1 MIKDIIKTST
11 EKMSKAVE
19 HVRVEFIKIRTGKA
33 STALLD
39 GIKVDYYG
47 TPTPLNQVGNI
58 STPDSHTITIQ
69 PWDKT
74 VIQAIEKAVLNSNL
88 GLNPINDGNVLRVPI
103 PPLTEERRKELVK
116 VIKHKA
122 EEGKVAI
129 RNIRRDQ
136 IEHLRKTEKE
146 EHISEDER
154 KHGETE
160 IQKLTDKHIKE
171 VDELLVKKEK
181 EIMEV

>member
-181 EIMEV
+181 EIMEF

>member
-88 GLNPINDGNVLRVPI
+88 GLNPINDGNVIRVPI

-146 EHISEDER
+146 EHISEDDR

>member
-19 HVRVEFIKIRTGKA
+19 HVKVEFIKIRTGKA

-122 EEGKVAI
+122 EEGKIAI

-146 EHISEDER
+146 EHISEDDR